1 MELKYLLEELPDACV
16 EGDRDIDLGQIRC
29 DSRCVEE
36 GDLFVAVRG
45 GQEQDRH
52 RFVDHAIARGARAV
66 MVEERIDCAGATRV
80 QVADCRAAL
89 ARMAARFYAFPGRA
103 LLNVG
108 VTGTNG
114 KTTTAFL
121 LRSALEA
128 AGLPCGYLG
137 TLGFWGDGALEK
149 MDNTTPEA
157 AQLHGLLRRLVDA
170 GKRAA
175 VLEVSSHGL
184 ALKRVEGISFRAAI
198 FTNLTRDHLD
208 FHGTWE
214 AYFAAKARLF
224 EGLQEGG
231 IAVINTDDARAD
243 ELARRTKACVVTY
256 GCSPEAEVRL
266 QSAAAGPQGTQLCLD
281 TPAGP
286 IEVQTHL
293 IGRFNYYNAMA
304 VVATGLAL
312 DLDAAALCRGLAALE
327 SVPGRCEQIVEGQDF
342 AVIVDYAHTP
352 DALEMILCAAR
363 DLGSGRLICVC
374 GCGGDRDRSKR
385 SLMGRIA
392 GEWADW
398 TVLTSDNPRSENP
411 QCIIDEMAAGAPD
424 RHAVHSEVDRAQ
436 AIAKALTTARGG
448 DVVVIAG
455 KGHEQEQEL
464 ADRVVAF
471 DDREVAR
478 RVLRGLHTGERQLS
492 CAP

>member
-1 MELKYLLEELPDACV
+1 MELKYLLDELPDACV
-16 EGDRDIDLGQIRC
+16 EGDRDIQLGQIRC

-36 GDLFVAVRG
+36 GDFFVAVRG

-66 MVEERIDCAGATRV
+66 MVEERIARPGVTQV

-89 ARMAARFYAFPGRA
+89 AQMAARFYAFPGRG

-121 LRSALEA
+121 LRNALEA

-137 TLGFWGDGALEK
+137 TLGFWCAGALEK
-149 MDNTTPEA
+149 MANTTPEA
-157 AQLHGLLRRLVDA
+157 VQLHGFLRRLVDA
-170 GKRAA
+170 GMRVA

-184 ALKRVEGISFRAAI
+184 ALKRVEGIPFQAAI

-208 FHGTWE
+208 FHGTWD

-224 EGLQEGG
+224 EGLQEGA
-231 IAVINTDDARAD
+231 IAVLNADDAHAD
-243 ELARRTKACVVTY
+243 ELARRTQARVVTY
-256 GCSPEAEVRL
+256 GCGPEAEVRL
-266 QSAAAGPQGTQLCLD
+266 QRAEVGPQGTHLSLD

-286 IEVQTHL
+286 IEVQTQL
-293 IGRFNYYNAMA
+293 IGPFNYYNTMA

-312 DLDAAALCRGLAALE
+312 NLNAEVLGRGVAALAC
-327 SVPGRCEQIVEGQDF
+327 VPGRCEPIAEGQDF
-342 AVIVDYAHTP
+342 AVVVDYAHTP
-352 DALEMILCAAR
+352 DALERVLQAAR
-363 DLGSGRLICVC
+363 SLGSGRLICVC
-374 GCGGDRDRSKR
+374 GCGGDRDRGKR
-385 SLMGRIA
+385 PLMGRVA
-392 GEWADW
+392 GEQADW
-398 TVLTSDNPRSENP
+398 TVLTADNPRSEDP
-411 QCIIDEMAAGAPD
+411 QRIMDEMAAGGADPSAMH
-424 RHAVHSEVDRAQ
+424 REVDRAA
-436 AIAKALTTARGG
+436 AIAVAVAAARRG

-478 RVLRGLHTGERQLS
+478 RVLRDLCAGERPPL

>member
-1 MELKYLLEELPDACV
+1 MELKYLLEYLPDACV
-16 EGDRDIDLGQIRC
+16 EGNQDIELGQIRC

-66 MVEERIDCAGATRV
+66 MVEERIERTGVTQV

-89 ARMAARFYAFPGRA
+89 ARMAARFYAFPGQG

-128 AGLPCGYLG
+128 AGRPCGYLG
-137 TLGFWGDGALEK
+137 TLGFWCAGELEK
-149 MDNTTPEA
+149 IDNTTPEA
-157 AQLHGLLRRLVDA
+157 VQLHGFLRRLVDA
-170 GKRAA
+170 GARVA

-184 ALKRVEGISFRAAI
+184 ALKRVEGIPFQAAV

-224 EGLQEGG
+224 EGLQEGA
-231 IAVINTDDARAD
+231 IAVLNADDAHAA
-243 ELARRTKACVVTY
+243 ELARRTRARVVTY
-256 GCSPEAEVRL
+256 GCGPEAEVRL
-266 QSAAAGPQGTQLCLD
+266 QRAAIGPQGTHLYLA

-293 IGRFNYYNAMA
+293 IGRFNYYNTMA

-312 DLDAAALCRGLAALE
+312 NLEAEGLRRGVAALE
-327 SVPGRCEQIVEGQDF
+327 CVPGRCEPIVEGQDF
-342 AVIVDYAHTP
+342 AVVVDYAHTP
-352 DALEMILCAAR
+352 DALERVLDAAR

-374 GCGGDRDRSKR
+374 GCGGDRDRGKR
-385 SLMGRIA
+385 SLMGRVA
-392 GEWADW
+392 GEQADW
-398 TVLTSDNPRSENP
+398 TVLTSDNPRSEDP
-411 QCIIDEMAAGAPD
+411 QRIMDEMAAGAPD
-424 RHAVHSEVDRAQ
+424 PSAVHREVDRAQ
-436 AIAKALTTARGG
+436 AIALALAAAHCG

-471 DDREVAR
+471 DDRAVAR
-478 RVLRGLHTGERQLS
+478 RVLRDLRAGERPPL

>member
-1 MELKYLLEELPDACV
+1 MELKYLLAALPDARV
-16 EGDRDIDLGQIRC
+16 EGDLNIDLGQIRC

-36 GDLFVAVRG
+36 GDFFVAVRG

-52 RFVDHAIARGARAV
+52 RFVGQAIARGARAV
-66 MVEERIDCAGATRV
+66 MVEEPVDCAGATRI

-89 ARMAARFYAFPGRA
+89 AQMAARFYAFPARE

-121 LRSALEA
+121 LRRVLEA

-137 TLGFWGDGALEK
+137 TLGFCCDGPLEK
-149 MDNTTPEA
+149 LDNTTPEA
-157 AQLHGLLRRLVDA
+157 VQLHGLLRRLVDA

-184 ALKRVEGISFRAAI
+184 ALKRVEGIPFGAAI

-208 FHGTWE
+208 FHETWE

-224 EGLQEGG
+224 ECLEEGA
-231 IAVINTDDARAD
+231 IAVINADDPRAD
-243 ELARRTKACVVTY
+243 ELARRTRARVVTY
-256 GCSPEAEVRL
+256 GCGPEAEVRL
-266 QSAAAGPQGTQLCLD
+266 QRADVGLQGTHLCLD

-312 DLDAAALCRGLAALE
+312 ELDVAAVCRGLAALE
-327 SVPGRCEQIVEGQDF
+327 SVPGRCEQIAEGQDF

-352 DALEMILCAAR
+352 DALARVLRAAR
-363 DLGSGRLICVC
+363 GLGNGRLVCVC
-374 GCGGDRDRSKR
+374 GCGGDRDRGKR
-385 SLMGRIA
+385 PLMGKVA
-392 GEWADW
+392 GELADW
-398 TVLTSDNPRSENP
+398 TILTSDNPRSEDP
-411 QCIIDEMAAGAPD
+411 QRIIDEMAADLPD
-424 RHAVHSEVDRAQ
+424 SRAIDREVDRAA
-436 AIAKALTTARGG
+436 AIAKALAAADDG

-455 KGHEQEQEL
+455 KGHEQQQEL

-471 DDREVAR
+471 DDRAVAR
-478 RVLRGLHTGERQLS
+478 RVLRERQLS
-492 CAP
+492 CAL

>member
-16 EGDRDIDLGQIRC
+16 EGDQDIELGQIRC

-36 GDLFVAVRG
+36 GDFFVAVRG

-52 RFVDHAIARGARAV
+52 RFVAHAIARGARAV
-66 MVEERIDCAGATRV
+66 MVEEQVDCTGVTQV

-121 LRSALEA
+121 LRRALEA

-137 TLGFWGDGALEK
+137 TLGFWGDGELEK

-157 AQLHGLLRRLVDA
+157 VHLHGLLRRLVNA

-184 ALKRVEGISFRAAI
+184 ALKRVEGIPFRAAV

-224 EGLQEGG
+224 EGLPEGA
-231 IAVINTDDARAD
+231 IAVINADDARAD
-243 ELARRTKACVVTY
+243 ALARRTRARVVTY
-256 GCSPEAEVRL
+256 GCGPEAEVRL
-266 QSAAAGPQGTQLCLD
+266 QRADTGPQGTHLYLD
-281 TPAGP
+281 TIAGP

-293 IGRFNYYNAMA
+293 IGRFNYYNTMA

-312 DLDAAALCRGLAALE
+312 NLDAAALCRGLAALE
-327 SVPGRCEQIVEGQDF
+327 RVPAAASGSLRGRTSRSSWITPHPGR
-342 AVIVDYAHTP
+342 
-352 DALEMILCAAR
+352 
-363 DLGSGRLICVC
+363 
-374 GCGGDRDRSKR
+374 
-385 SLMGRIA
+385 
-392 GEWADW
+392 
-398 TVLTSDNPRSENP
+398 
-411 QCIIDEMAAGAPD
+411 
-424 RHAVHSEVDRAQ
+424 
-436 AIAKALTTARGG
+436 
-448 DVVVIAG
+448 AG
-455 KGHEQEQEL
+455 KG
-464 ADRVVAF
+464 F
-471 DDREVAR
+471 AR
-478 RVLRGLHTGERQLS
+478 RPRLGAWPLDLRLRPAVGIETAASDH
-492 CAP
+492 

>member
-1 MELKYLLEELPDACV
+1 MELKYLLDELPDACV
-16 EGDRDIDLGQIRC
+16 EGDRDIQLGQIRC

-36 GDLFVAVRG
+36 GDFFVAVRG

-66 MVEERIDCAGATRV
+66 MVEERIARPGVTQV

-89 ARMAARFYAFPGRA
+89 ARMAARFYAFPGRG

-121 LRSALEA
+121 LRNALEA

-137 TLGFWGDGALEK
+137 TLGFWCAGALEK

-157 AQLHGLLRRLVDA
+157 VQLHGFLRRLVDA
-170 GKRAA
+170 GMRVA

-184 ALKRVEGISFRAAI
+184 ALKRVEGIPFQAAI

-208 FHGTWE
+208 FHGTWD

-224 EGLQEGG
+224 EGLQEGA
-231 IAVINTDDARAD
+231 IAVLNADDAHAD
-243 ELARRTKACVVTY
+243 ELARRTQARVVTY
-256 GCSPEAEVRL
+256 GCGPEAEVRL
-266 QSAAAGPQGTQLCLD
+266 QRAEVGPQGTHLSLD

-286 IEVQTHL
+286 IEVQTQL
-293 IGRFNYYNAMA
+293 IGPFNYYNTMA

-312 DLDAAALCRGLAALE
+312 NLNAEALARGVAALAR
-327 SVPGRCEQIVEGQDF
+327 VPGRCEPISEGQDF
-342 AVIVDYAHTP
+342 AVVVDYAHTP
-352 DALEMILCAAR
+352 DALERVLQAAR
-363 DLGSGRLICVC
+363 SLGSGRLICVC
-374 GCGGDRDRSKR
+374 GCGGDRDRGKR
-385 SLMGRIA
+385 SLMGRVA
-392 GEWADW
+392 GEQADW
-398 TVLTSDNPRSENP
+398 TVLTADNPRSEDP
-411 QCIIDEMAAGAPD
+411 QRIMDEMAAGMPD
-424 RHAVHSEVDRAQ
+424 PSAMHREVDRAA
-436 AIAKALTTARGG
+436 AIAVALGAARRG

-478 RVLRGLHTGERQLS
+478 RVLRDLCAGERPPL

>member
-16 EGDRDIDLGQIRC
+16 EGDQNIELGQIRC

-36 GDLFVAVRG
+36 GDFFVAIRG

-66 MVEERIDCAGATRV
+66 MVEEQIDCAGATRV
-80 QVADCRAAL
+80 QVADCRSAL
-89 ARMAARFYAFPGRA
+89 ARMAARFYAFPGQA

-137 TLGFWGDGALEK
+137 TLGFWCNGELEK

-157 AQLHGLLRRLVDA
+157 VQLHGLLRRLVDA
-170 GKRAA
+170 GKQAA

-184 ALKRVEGISFRAAI
+184 ALKRVEGIPFRAAV

-214 AYFAAKARLF
+214 AYFAAKAQLF
-224 EGLQEGG
+224 ESLQEGA
-231 IAVINTDDARAD
+231 IAVINTDDAHAD
-243 ELARRTKACVVTY
+243 ELARRTQVRVVTY
-256 GCSPEAEVRL
+256 GCGPEAEVRL
-266 QSAAAGPQGTQLCLD
+266 QRADVSPQGAHLCLD
-281 TPAGP
+281 TPVGP

-293 IGRFNYYNAMA
+293 IGRFNYYNTMA

-312 DLDAAALCRGLAALE
+312 DLDSAALCRGLAALAG
-327 SVPGRCEQIVEGQDF
+327 VPGRCEQIAEGQDF

-352 DALEMILCAAR
+352 DALERVLQAAR

-374 GCGGDRDRSKR
+374 GCGGDRDRGKR
-385 SLMGRIA
+385 PLMGRVA
-392 GEWADW
+392 GELADW
-398 TVLTSDNPRSENP
+398 TVLTSDNPRSEEP
-411 QCIIDEMAAGAPD
+411 QRIIDDMAAGVPD
-424 RHAVHSEVDRAQ
+424 SSAIHSEVDRAQ
-436 AIAKALTTARGG
+436 AIAVAIAAAHSG

-478 RVLRGLHTGERQLS
+478 RVLWGMHSGEGQPL

>member
-1 MELKYLLEELPDACV
+1 MELRNLLEAVPDACV
-16 EGDRDIDLGQIRC
+16 EGPLEVDLGQIRC

-36 GDLFVAVRG
+36 GDFFVALRG

-52 RFVDHAIARGARAV
+52 RFVGHAIARGARAV
-66 MVEERIDCAGATRV
+66 MVEEPINCTGATRV

-89 ARMAARFYAFPGRA
+89 ARMAARFYAFPARE

-137 TLGFWGDGALEK
+137 TLGVWCGGPLEK

-157 AQLHGLLRRLVDA
+157 AELHGLLRRLVNA
-170 GKRAA
+170 GKQAA

-184 ALKRVEGISFRAAI
+184 ALKRVEGIPFRAAV

-224 EGLQEGG
+224 ECLPAEA
-231 IAVINTDDARAD
+231 IAVLNADDAHAA
-243 ELARRTKACVVTY
+243 ELARRTQAHIVTY
-256 GCSPEAEVRL
+256 GCGPEAEVRL
-266 QSAAAGPQGTQLCLD
+266 QRAATGPPGTHLCLD

-312 DLDAAALCRGLAALE
+312 NLEAGALVRGLAALA
-327 SVPGRCEQIVEGQDF
+327 SVPGRCEPIAEGQDF

-352 DALEMILCAAR
+352 DALERVLQAAR
-363 DLGSGRLICVC
+363 SLGSGRLICVC
-374 GCGGDRDRSKR
+374 GCGGDRDRGKR
-385 SLMGRIA
+385 PLMGRVA
-392 GEWADW
+392 GELADW
-398 TVLTSDNPRSENP
+398 TVLTSDNPRSEDP
-411 QCIIDEMAAGAPD
+411 QRIIDEMAAGISD
-424 RHAVHSEVDRAQ
+424 SRAVHSEVDRAQ
-436 AIAKALTTARGG
+436 AIAKALAAAHSG

-464 ADRVVAF
+464 ADRTVAF
-471 DDREVAR
+471 DDRAVAR
-478 RVLRGLHTGERQLS
+478 RVLRSLWAGENES
-492 CAP
+492 

>member
-1 MELKYLLEELPDACV
+1 MELKYLLEDLPDACV
-16 EGDRDIDLGQIRC
+16 EGNQDIELGQIRC

-66 MVEERIDCAGATRV
+66 MVEERIERPGVTQV

-89 ARMAARFYAFPGRA
+89 ARMAARFYAFPGRG

-128 AGLPCGYLG
+128 AGRPCGYLG
-137 TLGFWGDGALEK
+137 TLGFWCAGELEK

-157 AQLHGLLRRLVDA
+157 VQLHGFLRRLVDA
-170 GKRAA
+170 GARVAM
-175 VLEVSSHGL
+175 LEVSSHGL
-184 ALKRVEGISFRAAI
+184 ALKRVEGIPFQAAV

-224 EGLQEGG
+224 EGLQEGA
-231 IAVINTDDARAD
+231 IAVLNADDAHAA
-243 ELARRTKACVVTY
+243 ELARRTRACVVTY
-256 GCSPEAEVRL
+256 GCGPEAEVRL
-266 QSAAAGPQGTQLCLD
+266 QRAAVGPQGTHLHLA

-293 IGRFNYYNAMA
+293 IGRFNYYNTMA

-312 DLDAAALCRGLAALE
+312 NLDAEGLRRGVAALE
-327 SVPGRCEQIVEGQDF
+327 CVPGRCEPIVEGQDF
-342 AVIVDYAHTP
+342 AVVVDYAHTP
-352 DALEMILCAAR
+352 DALERVLDAAR

-374 GCGGDRDRSKR
+374 GCGGDRDRGKR
-385 SLMGRIA
+385 SLMGRVA
-392 GEWADW
+392 GEQADW
-398 TVLTSDNPRSENP
+398 TVLTSDNPRSEDP
-411 QCIIDEMAAGAPD
+411 QRIMDEMVAGAPD
-424 RHAVHSEVDRAQ
+424 PSAMHREVDRAQ
-436 AIAKALTTARGG
+436 AIALALAAAHCG

-471 DDREVAR
+471 DDRVVAR
-478 RVLRGLHTGERQLS
+478 RVLQDLRAGERPPL

>member
-1 MELKYLLEELPDACV
+1 MELKYLLEELPDAWV
-16 EGDRDIDLGQIRC
+16 EGDQDIDLGQIRC

-36 GDLFVAVRG
+36 GDFFVAVRG

-66 MVEERIDCAGATRV
+66 MVEEQIDCAGATRV

-137 TLGFWGDGALEK
+137 TLGFWCDGALEK

-157 AQLHGLLRRLVDA
+157 VQLHSLLRRLVDA
-170 GKRAA
+170 GKQAA

-184 ALKRVEGISFRAAI
+184 ALKRVEGIPFRVAV

-208 FHGTWE
+208 FHGTWD

-224 EGLQEGG
+224 EGLQEGA
-231 IAVINTDDARAD
+231 IAVINADDARAD
-243 ELARRTKACVVTY
+243 ELARRTQARIVTY
-256 GCSPEAEVRL
+256 GCGPEAEVRL
-266 QSAAAGPQGTQLCLD
+266 QRADAGPQGTHLCLD

-286 IEVQTHL
+286 IEVQTRL
-293 IGRFNYYNAMA
+293 IGRFNYYNTMA

-312 DLDAAALCRGLAALE
+312 DLDAEALCRGVAALE
-327 SVPGRCEQIVEGQDF
+327 SVPGRCERIAEGQDF

-352 DALEMILCAAR
+352 DALERVLHAAR
-363 DLGSGRLICVC
+363 DLGRGRLICVC
-374 GCGGDRDRSKR
+374 GCGGDRDRGKR
-385 SLMGRIA
+385 ALMGRVA
-392 GEWADW
+392 GELADW
-398 TVLTSDNPRSENP
+398 AVLTSDNPRSEDP
-411 QCIIDEMAAGAPD
+411 QRIIDEMAAGVPD
-424 RHAVHSEVDRAQ
+424 SSAVHSEVDRAE
-436 AIAKALTTARGG
+436 AIAVALAAAHSG

-455 KGHEQEQEL
+455 KGHEQEQKL
-464 ADRVVAF
+464 ADRAVAF

-478 RVLRGLHTGERQLS
+478 RVLRGLCAGERQPS

>member
-1 MELKYLLEELPDACV
+1 MELKYLLDELPDACV
-16 EGDRDIDLGQIRC
+16 EGDRDIQLGQIRC

-36 GDLFVAVRG
+36 GDFFVAVRG

-66 MVEERIDCAGATRV
+66 MVEERTARPGVTQV

-89 ARMAARFYAFPGRA
+89 AQMAARFYAFPGRG

-121 LRSALEA
+121 LRNALEA

-137 TLGFWGDGALEK
+137 TLGFWCAGVLEK
-149 MDNTTPEA
+149 MNNTTPEA
-157 AQLHGLLRRLVDA
+157 VQLHGFLRRLVDA
-170 GKRAA
+170 GMRVA

-184 ALKRVEGISFRAAI
+184 ALKRVEGIPFQAAI

-208 FHGTWE
+208 FHGTWD

-224 EGLQEGG
+224 EGLQEGA
-231 IAVINTDDARAD
+231 IAVLNADDAHAD
-243 ELARRTKACVVTY
+243 ELARRTQARVVTY
-256 GCSPEAEVRL
+256 GCGPEAEVRL
-266 QSAAAGPQGTQLCLD
+266 QRAEVGPQGTHLSLD

-286 IEVQTHL
+286 IEVQTQL
-293 IGRFNYYNAMA
+293 IGPFNYYNTMA

-312 DLDAAALCRGLAALE
+312 NLNAEALGRGVAALAC
-327 SVPGRCEQIVEGQDF
+327 VPGRCEPIAEGQDF
-342 AVIVDYAHTP
+342 AVVVDYAHTP
-352 DALEMILCAAR
+352 DALERVLQAAR
-363 DLGSGRLICVC
+363 SLGSGRLICVC
-374 GCGGDRDRSKR
+374 GCGGDRDRGKR
-385 SLMGRIA
+385 SLMGRVA
-392 GEWADW
+392 GEQADW
-398 TVLTSDNPRSENP
+398 TVLTADNPRSEDP
-411 QCIIDEMAAGAPD
+411 QRIMDEMAAGMPAPSAMH
-424 RHAVHSEVDRAQ
+424 REVDRAA
-436 AIAKALTTARGG
+436 AIAVALGAAQRG

-478 RVLRGLHTGERQLS
+478 RVLRDLCAGERPLL

>member
-1 MELKYLLEELPDACV
+1 MELEYLLKELTDARV
-16 EGDRDIDLGQIRC
+16 EGDPAIEIGQIRC
-29 DSRCVEE
+29 DSRCVEK
-36 GDLFVAVRG
+36 GDFFVAMRG

-66 MVEERIDCAGATRV
+66 MVEERINCTGVTQV

-137 TLGFWGDGALEK
+137 TLGFGGDGALEK

-157 AQLHGLLRRLVDA
+157 VQLHGLLRRLVDA
-170 GKRAA
+170 GKQAA

-184 ALKRVEGISFRAAI
+184 ALKRVEGIPFEAAV
-198 FTNLTRDHLD
+198 FTNLTHDHLD

-224 EGLQEGG
+224 ESLQEGA
-231 IAVINTDDARAD
+231 IAVINADDAHAD
-243 ELARRTKACVVTY
+243 ELARRTRGRVVTY
-256 GCSPEAEVRL
+256 GCGPEADVRL
-266 QSAAAGPQGTQLCLD
+266 QSAAASPPGTHLCLD
-281 TPAGP
+281 TPVGP
-286 IEVQTHL
+286 IEVHTHL
-293 IGRFNYYNAMA
+293 IGRFNCYNAMA

-312 DLDAAALCRGLAALE
+312 DLDAAALGRGLAALAG
-327 SVPGRCEQIVEGQDF
+327 VPGRCEQIAEGQDF

-352 DALEMILCAAR
+352 DALERVLHAAR

-374 GCGGDRDRSKR
+374 GCGGARDRDKR
-385 SLMGRIA
+385 PLMGRVA
-392 GEWADW
+392 GELADW
-398 TVLTSDNPRSENP
+398 PILTSDNPRSEDP
-411 QCIIDEMAAGAPD
+411 QRIIDDMAAGVPD
-424 RHAVHSEVDRAQ
+424 RRAIHREVDRAQ
-436 AIAKALTTARGG
+436 AIATALATAHSG

-478 RVLRGLHTGERQLS
+478 RVLRNLRPMEGPPR

>member
-1 MELKYLLEELPDACV
+1 MELKYLLEDLPDACV
-16 EGDRDIDLGQIRC
+16 EGNQDIELGQIRY

-66 MVEERIDCAGATRV
+66 MVEERIERPGVTQV

-89 ARMAARFYAFPGRA
+89 ARMAARFYAFPGQG

-128 AGLPCGYLG
+128 AGRPCGYLG
-137 TLGFWGDGALEK
+137 TLGFWCAGEWEK

-157 AQLHGLLRRLVDA
+157 VQLHGFLRRLVDA
-170 GKRAA
+170 GARVA

-184 ALKRVEGISFRAAI
+184 ALKRVEGIPFQAAV

-224 EGLQEGG
+224 EGLQEGA
-231 IAVINTDDARAD
+231 IAVLNADDAHAA
-243 ELARRTKACVVTY
+243 ELARRTRARVVTY
-256 GCSPEAEVRL
+256 GCGPEAEVRL
-266 QSAAAGPQGTQLCLD
+266 QRAAGGPQGTHLCLA

-293 IGRFNYYNAMA
+293 IGRFNYYNTMA

-312 DLDAAALCRGLAALE
+312 NLDAEGLRRGVVALE
-327 SVPGRCEQIVEGQDF
+327 CVPGRCEPIVEGQDF
-342 AVIVDYAHTP
+342 AVVVDYAHTP
-352 DALEMILCAAR
+352 DALERVLYAAR

-374 GCGGDRDRSKR
+374 GCGGDRDRGKR
-385 SLMGRIA
+385 SLMGRVA
-392 GEWADW
+392 GEQADW
-398 TVLTSDNPRSENP
+398 TVLTSDNPRSEDP
-411 QCIIDEMAAGAPD
+411 QRIMDEMAAGAPD
-424 RHAVHSEVDRAQ
+424 PSAMHREVDRAQ
-436 AIAKALTTARGG
+436 AIALALAAAHCG

-471 DDREVAR
+471 DDRVVAR
-478 RVLRGLHTGERQLS
+478 RVLRDLRAGERPPL

>member
-1 MELKYLLEELPDACV
+1 
-16 EGDRDIDLGQIRC
+16 
-29 DSRCVEE
+29 
-36 GDLFVAVRG
+36 
-45 GQEQDRH
+45 
-52 RFVDHAIARGARAV
+52 
-66 MVEERIDCAGATRV
+66 
-80 QVADCRAAL
+80 
-89 ARMAARFYAFPGRA
+89 MAARFYAFPGQA

-121 LRSALEA
+121 LRSVLDA

-137 TLGFWGDGALEK
+137 TLGFWCDGELEK

-157 AQLHGLLRRLVDA
+157 IQLQGLLRQLVDA

-184 ALKRVEGISFRAAI
+184 ALKRVEGIPFRAAV

-224 EGLQEGG
+224 ECLQEGA
-231 IAVINTDDARAD
+231 IAVINADDTHAD
-243 ELARRTKACVVTY
+243 ELARRTQARVVTY
-256 GCSPEAEVRL
+256 GCGPEAEVRL
-266 QSAAAGPQGTQLCLD
+266 QRADASPQGTHLCLD
-281 TPAGP
+281 TPAGS

-293 IGRFNYYNAMA
+293 IGRFNHYNTMA

-312 DLDAAALCRGLAALE
+312 DLDAVALCHGLAALD
-327 SVPGRCEQIVEGQDF
+327 SVPGRCERIAEGQDF
-342 AVIVDYAHTP
+342 AVVVDYAHTP
-352 DALEMILCAAR
+352 DALERVLHAAR

-374 GCGGDRDRSKR
+374 GCGGDRDRGKR
-385 SLMGRIA
+385 PLMARVA
-392 GEWADW
+392 GELADW
-398 TVLTSDNPRSENP
+398 TVLTSDNPRSEDP
-411 QCIIDEMAAGAPD
+411 QRIIDEMTAGMPD
-424 RHAVHSEVDRAQ
+424 SSEVHSEVDRAQ
-436 AIAKALTTARGG
+436 AIAMALAAAHSG

-478 RVLRGLHTGERQLS
+478 RVLRGLCAGEPSGPSLGAARQPS